1 MAEENTVLLTEKAY
15 GEIKNLKSINTRKVG
30 SFLFK
35 NIPDAV
41 TVYAITDH
49 GLAFP
54 SLKTT
59 YHLRVDQ
66 GHTTDQKNLLS
77 PDEEFLIRVNEV
89 IGDNLSNTQLS
100 VEFLAHEIGLSR
112 PQLYRNI
119 RALTQQSPNDLIRE
133 TRLQTAAKLLK
144 MNTGNVSEIAYQTG
158 FNNLSYFSKS
168 FQDRFGHT
176 PSEYAKNNKSHFGIP
191 APLNQFIGRRKEM
204 EEIMEIIRQVR
215 LLTLTGPGGSGK
227 SRLALEIMREFGR
240 DFRDG
245 VHFVQLAPVSS
256 AREVL
261 PKVAQVLKIQQ
272 DLLKETLPSII
283 QFIDEKD
290 TLLLLDNFEHVMEA
304 AGDLSTL
311 LAACP
316 NLKIM
321 VTSRNVLNVTGE
333 HEYQVPQ
340 LPVPL
345 QDKIY
350 SITELITVPAVELFI
365 NRAQSVKP
373 GYQLDDSSK
382 MAVSEICRQL
392 DGLPLAIE
400 LAAARIKIFSP
411 QALMRRL
418 ANNLDILTSN
428 SSDRP
433 DRHRTLKNAIDW
445 SYSLLSPVE
454 QTLFRRLSV
463 FRGGCTL
470 EAAEAVC
477 FPDYSANSDI
487 LEIVTGL
494 IDKSLLQ
501 SEDQPD
507 GEPRFYLLETI
518 KLYGQEKL
526 QKSLE
531 LEAIMDNYV
540 TYFSQLIHD
549 AEKHLTGSDQGI
561 WLDYLEREL
570 DNVRTVLTWLEN
582 RGDAQLGLK
591 LAVSSWRYWTIR
603 SMMREGAEWLKRML
617 DIPAENKE
625 SIIRCK
631 ALNAY
636 GIMLGMT
643 QGIVDALATFQES
656 LAVARKI
663 DYREGIGQVLNH
675 LAWVHQFRAEYDI
688 CITYS
693 REALQI
699 HETINNKRGLAATY
713 NNMAFVA
720 LERGNL
726 EDALKY
732 FSKGAFL
739 MQSIGDQRG
748 YAYNLIYAAWV
759 HMYLGEYEA
768 ADQKTTE
775 SIQIL
780 TELSDK
786 QLIAFAF
793 SIKAYNL
800 FYMQKLNEA
809 ASYIATAKPLWELS
823 GNLQG
828 RITCEI
834 VESMVHYE
842 NADFILF
849 ESALAHLLKRSVT
862 DLVWRQPIYLIGYL
876 QSKWLLFNGM
886 VEEAYDKTLDNLKAI
901 INHQMD
907 LIVVDYLELLAQLLL
922 NKENVQEAIR
932 IFALSAKLRELH
944 RINIPP
950 VWASS
955 YNKLYEELRGA
966 LDPDQF
972 QQLWE
977 EGRVLECDQILL
989 LV

>member
-1 MAEENTVLLTEKAY
+1 
-15 GEIKNLKSINTRKVG
+15 
-30 SFLFK
+30 
-35 NIPDAV
+35 
-41 TVYAITDH
+41 
-49 GLAFP
+49 
-54 SLKTT
+54 
-59 YHLRVDQ
+59 
-66 GHTTDQKNLLS
+66 
-77 PDEEFLIRVNEV
+77 
-89 IGDNLSNTQLS
+89 
-100 VEFLAHEIGLSR
+100 
-112 PQLYRNI
+112 
-119 RALTQQSPNDLIRE
+119 
-133 TRLQTAAKLLK
+133 
-144 MNTGNVSEIAYQTG
+144 
-158 FNNLSYFSKS
+158 
-168 FQDRFGHT
+168 
-176 PSEYAKNNKSHFGIP
+176 
-191 APLNQFIGRRKEM
+191 
-204 EEIMEIIRQVR
+204 
-215 LLTLTGPGGSGK
+215 
-227 SRLALEIMREFGR
+227 
-240 DFRDG
+240 
-245 VHFVQLAPVSS
+245 
-256 AREVL
+256 
-261 PKVAQVLKIQQ
+261 
-272 DLLKETLPSII
+272 
-283 QFIDEKD
+283 
-290 TLLLLDNFEHVMEA
+290 MEA

-373 GYQLDDSSK
+373 GFQLDDSSK

-591 LAVSSWRYWTIR
+591 LAVSSWRYWTI
-603 SMMREGAEWLKRML
+603 
-617 DIPAENKE
+617 
-625 SIIRCK
+625 
-631 ALNAY
+631 
-636 GIMLGMT
+636 
-643 QGIVDALATFQES
+643 
-656 LAVARKI
+656 
-663 DYREGIGQVLNH
+663 
-675 LAWVHQFRAEYDI
+675 
-688 CITYS
+688 
-693 REALQI
+693 
-699 HETINNKRGLAATY
+699 
-713 NNMAFVA
+713 
-720 LERGNL
+720 
-726 EDALKY
+726 
-732 FSKGAFL
+732 
-739 MQSIGDQRG
+739 
-748 YAYNLIYAAWV
+748 
-759 HMYLGEYEA
+759 
-768 ADQKTTE
+768 
-775 SIQIL
+775 
-780 TELSDK
+780 
-786 QLIAFAF
+786 
-793 SIKAYNL
+793 
-800 FYMQKLNEA
+800 
-809 ASYIATAKPLWELS
+809 
-823 GNLQG
+823 
-828 RITCEI
+828 
-834 VESMVHYE
+834 
-842 NADFILF
+842 
-849 ESALAHLLKRSVT
+849 
-862 DLVWRQPIYLIGYL
+862 
-876 QSKWLLFNGM
+876 
-886 VEEAYDKTLDNLKAI
+886 
-901 INHQMD
+901 
-907 LIVVDYLELLAQLLL
+907 
-922 NKENVQEAIR
+922 
-932 IFALSAKLRELH
+932 
-944 RINIPP
+944 
-950 VWASS
+950 
-955 YNKLYEELRGA
+955 
-966 LDPDQF
+966 
-972 QQLWE
+972 
-977 EGRVLECDQILL
+977 
-989 LV
+989 